1 MKIKKIK
8 ISYLLILS
16 ILFLNNC
23 GAIKDGFASKKKN
36 NTEEFL
42 VEKKSPLVMPPDY
55 NELPM
60 PKETQKEEKNE
71 NGIKSLITNNST
83 DKDQAQEKSDT
94 GKQSIEGSII
104 GKIKNN

>member
-8 ISYLLILS
+8 ILYLLILS
-16 ILFLNNC
+16 ILFLNSC

-60 PKETQKEEKNE
+60 PKETKEEEENE

-83 DKDQAQEKSDT
+83 DKDQAQEKSDI

-104 GKIKNN
+104 GKIKSN